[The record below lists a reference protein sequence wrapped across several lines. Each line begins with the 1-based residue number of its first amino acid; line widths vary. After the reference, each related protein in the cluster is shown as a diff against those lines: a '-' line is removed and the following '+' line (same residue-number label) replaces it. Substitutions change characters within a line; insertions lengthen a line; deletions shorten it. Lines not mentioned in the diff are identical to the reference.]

1 MSIPTSGGYPAGEYA
16 TGNPSAS
23 MPPVKRVD
31 FGWITES
38 WQLFMAHTGI
48 WIVATL
54 AMIGPFLLFAIGI
67 YAYMIVTMLPSIQ
80 AASHPAV
87 PGTMSPSTPA
97 IFRPGNMRGV
107 LTVELS
113 AILVFSLYSAFLF
126 GGMFR
131 MAVRQVRGLAPTY
144 RDILGGGPL
153 FGRMLGAMFLLYFV
167 SYALQAI
174 GLGPGYVLLFRHAPT
189 VATVLTFAVGGAAYL
204 FAALVLPGLLLPAF
218 ALMADGVRL
227 FPALRRSVQAMKA
240 HWLPATGFV
249 FVMGLLVYAS
259 EIPCGLGLLATVPM
273 AFLVTALAYR
283 DLAGMP
289 GVLPLPAPFHPTAA
303 PGVWPPA
310 PSMTMEQENNR

>member
-16 TGNPSAS
+16 IGNPSAY
-23 MPPVKRVD
+23 MPPAKRVD

-48 WIVATL
+48 WVVATL
-54 AMIGPFLLFAIGI
+54 AMIGPSLLFAIGV
-67 YAYMIVTMLPSIQ
+67 YAYMIVTMP
-80 AASHPAV
+80 PPMPV
-87 PGTMSPSTPA
+87 
-97 IFRPGNMRGV
+97 IFRLGNMRGV

-131 MAVRQVRGLAPTY
+131 MAVRQVRRLAPPY
-144 RDILGGGPL
+144 RDIFGGGPL
-153 FGRMLGAMFLLYFV
+153 FGRMLGAMFLLYFA
-167 SYALQAI
+167 SYALQVI

-189 VATVLTFAVGGAAYL
+189 VATVLTFVVGGAAYL

-218 ALMADGVRL
+218 ALMADGVPL
-227 FPALRRSVQAMKA
+227 FPAPRRSVQAVKS
-240 HWLPATGFV
+240 HWLRATGFV

-259 EIPCGLGLLATVPM
+259 EILCGLGLLATVPM

-289 GVLPLPAPFHPTAA
+289 DVLPLPASYHPTAA
-303 PGVWPPA
+303 PDVWPPA
-310 PSMTMEQENNR
+310 PSMTMEKENNR